1 MIKSIVFDLCD
12 TLVRTAGVKAL
23 LALPGTAFRHDETSL
38 SQWFSSSPVFP
49 AYEKGQATTAEFLEA
64 LHGGLGTSA
73 SLDQLRCAYQALILC
88 EIEGVPQ
95 WLRQL
100 GCEYPLYALSNNNP
114 LLWGSI
120 QRISPALEFFE
131 RIFLSQKIGLLKPD
145 PLIFHYLLEQIGC
158 EAEET
163 VLVDDNPACIRGA
176 GALGLHTVHF
186 TGAAHA
192 RHQLEQLLGQVQ
204 GSV

>member
-38 SQWFSSSPVFP
+38 CQWFSSSPVFP

-64 LHGGLGTSA
+64 LHSGLGTSA

-95 WLRQL
+95 LLRQL
-100 GCEYPLYALSNNNP
+100 
-114 LLWGSI
+114 
-120 QRISPALEFFE
+120 
-131 RIFLSQKIGLLKPD
+131 
-145 PLIFHYLLEQIGC
+145 GC

-176 GALGLHTVHF
+176 GARGLHTVHF

-192 RHQLEQLLGQVQ
+192 RHQLEQLLGQV
-204 GSV
+204 

>member
-23 LALPGTAFRHDETSL
+23 LALPGTTFRHDETSL
-38 SQWFSSSPVFP
+38 CQWFSSSPVFP
-49 AYEKGQATTAEFLEA
+49 AYEKGQATTKEFLEA
-64 LHGGLGTSA
+64 LRSGLGTSV

-95 WLRQL
+95 LLRQL

-114 LLWGSI
+114 LLWSSI
-120 QRISPALEFFE
+120 HRASPALELFE
-131 RIFLSQKIGLLKPD
+131 RIFLSQEIGLLKPD
-145 PLIFHYLLEQIGC
+145 PRIFHYLLEQIGC
-158 EAEET
+158 EAVET

-176 GALGLHTVHF
+176 DALGLHTVHF
-186 TGAAHA
+186 TSAAHA

-204 GSV
+204 RRF